1 MNVQSGWL
9 LPTGQT
15 RADTRLTA
23 LGATTPADPV
33 TVHSGILPGSYD
45 GTFTVSGFWLQGI
58 SAMTGRVSEGRAVIQ
73 GTITQGAYPLA
84 MPTSTDLTF
93 TDGDPQYDR
102 IDLVVLRV
110 YDNAYDGSGRTETT
124 CEIIEGT
131 PAATPTAPATPDLAL
146 PLYQVTVPATASA
159 GNGGIPWTTALTD
172 QRTTT
177 VAIGGILPAYGTTAN
192 GAYLGQYR
200 DLNGTLQRWDGTTWQ
215 DYPQALGGI
224 APAGHLTT
232 PSYTGQYRDNGT
244 TLQRWD
250 GTAWNSPVPGP
261 VFASTTDAGNTSS
274 TTYTATLG
282 DTPAGSTLGLTFV
295 APPSGTVLVSTG
307 SRMKTSADAGAYGYI
322 CPEIKEGGTVVK
334 AAADREAAVSSSDAS
349 TSVATTYP
357 LGSLTPGV
365 TYTVT
370 VFYRSALSTVN
381 CWFDNRYVR
390 IDPVL

>member
-45 GTFTVSGFWLQGI
+45 GTFTVSGFWLQGL

-215 DYPQALGGI
+215 DYQPPVEVESTSSGAVAASGFSVLSFYARRTHGVCTFALYLLRSGADI
-224 APAGHLTT
+224 TSNSAGNITDLPVGTLPSGWT
-232 PSYTGQYRDNGT
+232 PPFDIECVAS
-244 TLQRWD
+244 D
-250 GTAWNSPVPGP
+250 G
-261 VFASTTDAGNTSS
+261 FASGACRITASGDLLLRTWSGNAVLATGHNLRVAG
-274 TTYTATLG
+274 TY
-282 DTPAGSTLGLTFV
+282 V
-295 APPSGTVLVSTG
+295 
-307 SRMKTSADAGAYGYI
+307 M
-322 CPEIKEGGTVVK
+322 
-334 AAADREAAVSSSDAS
+334 
-349 TSVATTYP
+349 
-357 LGSLTPGV
+357 
-365 TYTVT
+365 
-370 VFYRSALSTVN
+370 
-381 CWFDNRYVR
+381 
-390 IDPVL
+390 